1 MEIKYTQSAFKELT
15 FKMGR
20 MRMVGKLWG
29 LQSGMCGKELV
40 QRNLISEME
49 EMNDR

>member
-15 FKMGR
+15 FEIGR
-20 MRMVGKLWG
+20 MTGKLWG
-29 LQSGMCGKELV
+29 LQSGMCGKDLV